1 MKNKKNIALGA
12 LVAVLGTSVAMGTSY
27 ALYQAFP
34 EDQTIHIGANTNK
47 DIELVVGAVT
57 DAEGNVVTP
66 DTDHVFS
73 FDVGFNKTAES
84 TYTQN
89 IYAAKLSV
97 TVTSDNA
104 ALLDGLVSGASKFK
118 VDPNAEYYGT
128 FWAGT
133 AGEATFV
140 AAEEGG
146 SITASVVVPLDIE
159 TDLET
164 KVTLHLGDD
173 VTDENFATTI
183 AEATY
188 NIDINLTEPDASFVP
203 AYIVGSMADSGW
215 TSVDRYM
222 MVPDPKN
229 AEFMWMYETQTGIF
243 AEGDQLKGNKRGDW
257 NEVTQEYNTI
267 WSSGENSVYGQNG
280 FVDNAIIGWTGW
292 DSGSLYIITR

>member
-34 EDQTIHIGANTNK
+34 EDQTIHIGANTNQ

-57 DAEGNVVTP
+57 DTGDAIVSP

-89 IYAAKLSV
+89 VYAAKLSV
-97 TVTSDNA
+97 TVTSDNE
-104 ALLDGLVSGASKFK
+104 ALLSGLVSGASKFK
-118 VDPNAEYYGT
+118 VDPDAEYYGT
-128 FWAGT
+128 YWAGV

-146 SITASVVVPLDIE
+146 SITASIVVPLDIT

-188 NIDINLTEPDASFVP
+188 NIDINLTEPDAGYGM
-203 AYIVGSMADSGW
+203 AYLVGDMSSWQA
-215 TSVDRYM
+215 VDRYL
-222 MVPDPKN
+222 MVPNPM
-229 AEFMWMYETQTGIF
+229 ATSYEWMYATQTGLF
-243 AEGDQLKGNKRGDW
+243 TTGNVLKARNGETWSANPNFTYDSTQHDNKTFYW
-257 NEVTQEYNTI
+257 N
-267 WSSGENSVYGQNG
+267 G
-280 FVDNAIIGWTGW
+280 
-292 DSGSLYIITR
+292 GSDTELKFF